1 MRHVTRVQDAS
12 LNELSALA
20 DIGKIMGGVV
30 AALTLIGTVTE
41 WWKKGPGRRRT
52 WTKNFK
58 LPAPGVRPAYVEAL
72 FGEPAFELTVPVLSI
87 TPGEGSRLSV
97 TERVWPLATESY
109 LTTWGSESDVVAYSL
124 TTTSK
129 RFKPKIRIGS
139 SWYSNGPA
147 LNVRLGRTRLAQ
159 VSSALDLPH
168 PEEIA
173 SWKGA
178 RRHEYYETYYF
189 GNPGHYMTWM
199 CGVSGTGYRAGEAGA
214 MERLGPENSAF
225 LRGDLI
231 ERLPVDQQQELDV
244 YRTRAVVNSLMVQ
257 GMERLNICP
266 EVPRSGP
273 DYDVVRT
280 LEKAP
285 GVLGKIRIRRE
296 LRRVEG
302 RPGAWEKVRHRL
314 PRRLLRRARGP
325 RPPLYKT
332 STAEPAGVGTVSP
345 LGVRDCL
352 RLAFEENAEGTHQ
365 TGARQEV
372 GEWCYRRSH
381 PLCDRA
387 AVGE

>member
-1 MRHVTRVQDAS
+1 MNV
-12 LNELSALA
+12 LSTLV

-41 WWKKGPGRRRT
+41 RWKKGPGRRRT
-52 WTKNFK
+52 WTKNFRQ
-58 LPAPGVRPAYVEAL
+58 LAPGVRPAYVEAL
-72 FGEPAFELTVPVLSI
+72 FGEPAFELTVPVSSI
-87 TPGEGSRLSV
+87 TSGKGSRLSV
-97 TERVWPLATESY
+97 TERVWPLATEGY
-109 LTTWGSESDVVAYSL
+109 LTTWGTESDVVAYSL

-159 VSSALDLPH
+159 VSSALDLPY

-178 RRHEYYETYYF
+178 RRHEYYEAYYF
-189 GNPGHYMTWM
+189 GNPGHYMTWI

-225 LRGDLI
+225 IRGELI
-231 ERLPVDQQQELDV
+231 EGLPADQQQALEE
-244 YRTRAVVNSLMVQ
+244 YRGRAVVNSLMVQ

-273 DYDVVRT
+273 DHDVVRT

-285 GVLGKIRIRRE
+285 GILGKIRIGRE
-296 LRRVEG
+296 LRRVEV
-302 RPGAWEKVRHRL
+302 RPTVWEMIRRRL
-314 PRRLLRRARGP
+314 PRRFLGSR
-325 RPPLYKT
+325 
-332 STAEPAGVGTVSP
+332 SP
-345 LGVRDCL
+345 L
-352 RLAFEENAEGTHQ
+352 
-365 TGARQEV
+365 
-372 GEWCYRRSH
+372 
-381 PLCDRA
+381 
-387 AVGE
+387 

>member
-1 MRHVTRVQDAS
+1 MDV
-12 LNELSALA
+12 LSTLA
-20 DIGKIMGGVV
+20 DVGKIMGGVV

-58 LPAPGVRPAYVEAL
+58 RLAPGVRPAYVEAL
-72 FGEPAFELTVPVLSI
+72 FGEPAFELTVPVLSL
-87 TPGEGSRLSV
+87 TPGQGSRLSV
-97 TERVWPLATESY
+97 TEQVWPLATEGY
-109 LTTWGSESDVVAYSL
+109 LTTWGSESAVVAYSL

-147 LNVRLGRTRLAQ
+147 MNVRLGRTRLAQ
-159 VSSALDLPH
+159 VSNALDLPH

-231 ERLPVDQQQELDV
+231 ETLPTEQQQELDT
-244 YRTRAVVNSLMVQ
+244 YRTRAIVNSLMVQ
-257 GMERLNICP
+257 GMERLNIYP

-280 LEKAP
+280 LEKPP
-285 GVLGKIRIRRE
+285 GAIGKIKIRRE
-296 LRRVEG
+296 LRRLEG
-302 RPGAWEKVRHRL
+302 RPTVWETVLRRL
-314 PRRLLRRARGP
+314 PIRSLRRTRGP
-325 RPPLYKT
+325 RQPL
-332 STAEPAGVGTVSP
+332 
-345 LGVRDCL
+345 
-352 RLAFEENAEGTHQ
+352 
-365 TGARQEV
+365 
-372 GEWCYRRSH
+372 
-381 PLCDRA
+381 
-387 AVGE
+387 